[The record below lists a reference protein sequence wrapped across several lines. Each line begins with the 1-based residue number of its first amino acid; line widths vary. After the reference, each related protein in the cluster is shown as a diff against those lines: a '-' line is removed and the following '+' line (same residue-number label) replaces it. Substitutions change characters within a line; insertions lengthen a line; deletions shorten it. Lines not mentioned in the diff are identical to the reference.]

1 LVRLSSSDSFEV
13 KLAPMDWENIS
24 FGRRQKR
31 PLRAT
36 LEMSRDVLTA
46 GEDNG
51 AEREERF
58 VSRPLRVEFPG
69 AVYHI
74 TARGA
79 ADEAIFLTNEDRERF
94 LQILVDIIAQC
105 LER

>member
-1 LVRLSSSDSFEV
+1 
-13 KLAPMDWENIS
+13 
-24 FGRRQKR
+24 
-31 PLRAT
+31 
-36 LEMSRDVLTA
+36 MSRDVLTA

-51 AEREERF
+51 ERRDRS

-94 LQILVDIIAQC
+94 LAILASVADRYHVLC
-105 LER
+105 PRTV